1 MPQNYLEDSFTHK
14 DSDPNTN
21 LHPIIKKS
29 QNFVDSIFW
38 VSQYEISLYLALESA
53 YDVIKNIYMMNT
65 RKEE

>member
-1 MPQNYLEDSFTHK
+1 M
-14 DSDPNTN
+14 
-21 LHPIIKKS
+21 IKKS